1 MVEKD
6 VVIKEKLSLK
16 NDYVFKRIFSKEGNE
31 EYLKEF
37 LSDLLKLDIKEIKI
51 EHDVVL
57 EKNLRDE
64 KVGILD
70 IKATLN
76 ENTIVDIEMQ
86 MVNEHNIIK
95 RSLFYA
101 GKMIAEQLKVGEMY
115 KQLKPVIVIFIMDF
129 NYFNFDEYITESKI
143 VLEKHR
149 EYELTDN
156 IKLCYVELPKF
167 RKSDNIENNKTS
179 HWLTFLDGEKQ
190 EELKKVMSENNL
202 VKKANEELEYLSGD
216 EEARRMAELRL
227 KYKRE
232 MASMKNDG
240 IEIGMEIGKKQGIK
254 EGIKEGQKRKQN
266 EIAKKMIKKG
276 IEIDIISEIT
286 GFSKQELNELNAED

>member
-6 VVIKEKLSLK
+6 AVIKEKLSLK
-16 NDYVFKRIFSKEGNE
+16 NDYVFKRIFSKEGYE

-101 GKMIAEQLKVGEMY
+101 GKMIAEQLKLGEMY
-115 KQLKPVIVIFIMDF
+115 KKLKPVIVIFIMDF

-143 VLEKHR
+143 VLEK
-149 EYELTDN
+149 
-156 IKLCYVELPKF
+156 
-167 RKSDNIENNKTS
+167 
-179 HWLTFLDGEKQ
+179 Q

-202 VKKANEELEYLSGD
+202 VKKANKELEYLSGD

-254 EGIKEGQKRKQN
+254 EGQKRKQN

-286 GFSKQELNELNAED
+286 GFSKQELNDLNSEE